1 LRAAAIS
8 CCAMGRMNASLS
20 SGNSA
25 TGDANLVYL
34 PGCDLSGLFFPMP
47 ASLHWQLPLWP
58 QFHASQLAMHAG
70 GVEGLQFE
78 PVLVAAGSLA
88 GFTVLFSAVAIWRLA
103 RKG

>member
-1 LRAAAIS
+1 
-8 CCAMGRMNASLS
+8 
-20 SGNSA
+20 
-25 TGDANLVYL
+25 
-34 PGCDLSGLFFPMP
+34 MP
-47 ASLHWQLPLWP
+47 ASLHWQVPLWP